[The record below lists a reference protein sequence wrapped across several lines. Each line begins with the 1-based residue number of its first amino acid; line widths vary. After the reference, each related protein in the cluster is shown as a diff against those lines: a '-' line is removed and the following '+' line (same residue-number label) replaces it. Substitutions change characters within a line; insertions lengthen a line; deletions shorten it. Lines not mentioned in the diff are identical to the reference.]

1 MNYKELANTGVR
13 LPEIG
18 FGTWRYKGGTE
29 PLKKAIELGAVLI
42 DAAEAYGTEE
52 VVGDAIREFRSRVFV
67 ATKVSPRN
75 FRRVDLLRAAEQS
88 LQRLRTSYIDLYQL
102 HWPNYTVPIEETMAA
117 MEELAD
123 AGKIRFIGV
132 SNFSDRELKQ
142 AQAAL
147 SGHRIVSNQIRYSL
161 IERTAEKGMLDYC
174 KHNQITVLA
183 FSPLGESFSN
193 IKAADPERVLAKVGA
208 ATGRTEAQVALNWL
222 IAKDNVCAIPKASTG
237 QHVIEDCEASGW
249 RLSGSQCELLDTRIR
264 FKQRGQLESAA
275 RRHARHLLQLA
286 GRQI

>member
-18 FGTWRYKGGTE
+18 FGTWRYMGGVE
-29 PLKKAIELGAVLI
+29 PLRKAIELGAAFV
-42 DAAEAYGTEE
+42 DTAEAYGTEE
-52 VVGDAIREFRSRVFV
+52 VVGDAIRECRGRVFV

-102 HWPNYTVPIEETMAA
+102 HWPNYTIPIEETMAA
-117 MEELAD
+117 MEELVD

-142 AQAAL
+142 AQEAL
-147 SGHRIVSNQIRYSL
+147 SRYRIVSNQVRYSL
-161 IERTAEKGMLDYC
+161 IERTIETGILDYC
-174 KHNQITVLA
+174 KRNQITVLA
-183 FSPLGESFSN
+183 FSPLGESFTN
-193 IKAADPERVLAKVGA
+193 IKAADPEGVLPEVA
-208 ATGRTEAQVALNWL
+208 AAARSTEAQVALNWV
-222 IAKDNVCAIPKASTG
+222 IAKDNVVAIPKSSKV
-237 QHVIEDCEASGW
+237 QHVIEDCEASSW
-249 RLSGSQCELLDTRIR
+249 PLSVSQRRLLDARVR
-264 FKQRGQLESAA
+264 FKQRGHLELSA
-275 RRHARHLLQLA
+275 RRYARHLLQLA